1 MVEGRFISFE
11 GSEGCG
17 KSTQVGLLAARLEA
31 AGERVIKVREPGG
44 TVFGE
49 KVRYLLKYDP
59 EVRTMAPETELLL
72 LTASRAELVR
82 TVIRPALEAGA
93 WVLSDRF
100 YHSTLAYQGYGR
112 GLPLEMIHHLVDLAV
127 GTTRPHRTFVLRTER
142 SAARERMRFRAERA
156 PGSDRFEAEHDAF
169 FDRVEHG
176 FEELIRAEP
185 ARLVA
190 IDAGA
195 TPEIVSES
203 IWNALSAIE
212 RNGTLPS

>member
-1 MVEGRFISFE
+1 MGVGRFISFE

-31 AGERVIKVREPGG
+31 QGTRVVKVREPGG

-49 KVRYLLKYDP
+49 KIRYLLKYDP

-72 LTASRAELVR
+72 LSASRAELVR
-82 TVIRPALEAGA
+82 SVIRPALEAGA
-93 WVLSDRF
+93 WVVSDRF

-112 GLPLEMIHHLVDLAV
+112 GLPLEMIQHLVDLAV
-127 GTTRPHRTFVLRTER
+127 GSTRPHRTFVLRTER
-142 SAARERMRFRAERA
+142 STARERMRLRSERV

-169 FDRVEHG
+169 FDRVEQG

-185 ARLVA
+185 ARLMA

-195 TPEIVSES
+195 SPELVSEA
-203 IWNALSAIE
+203 IWDALNTIE
-212 RNGTLPS
+212 RNGVLPS